1 VDYALSMAFARDR
14 HAPMADQQAMKY
26 NGLYERGITRL
37 FPNSGTPGMRLRGG
51 R

>member
-14 HAPMADQQAMKY
+14 HAPMADQQAQKY
-26 NGLYERGITRL
+26 NMLAERGMNKL
-37 FPNSGTPGMRLRGG
+37 FYTSGTPGMRLRGG